1 MRNTCT
7 AMIVLTHTHTVRY
20 RQNLV
25 NDTFLV
31 SQMDADLYVP
41 ISLVANFR
49 RVREWTMDIDFI
61 VQTLRDSSAVTVDES
76 GTKVKPNISVQ
87 RNTVIWRDVPECTQD
102 EINDLLKELNS
113 PPVQSIKQDI
123 GNMWY
128 FTFESEDD
136 ALKLLLGVR
145 GKSFK
150 GQAIAARMKSEPVL
164 RV

>member
-1 MRNTCT
+1 
-7 AMIVLTHTHTVRY
+7 
-20 RQNLV
+20 
-25 NDTFLV
+25 
-31 SQMDADLYVP
+31 MDSDLYVP
-41 ISLVANFR
+41 ISIVANFR
-49 RVREWTMDIDFI
+49 RVREWTTNINVI
-61 VQTLRDSSAVTVDES
+61 VQALRDSPNVIVDES

-87 RNTVIWRDVPECTQD
+87 RNTVILRDVPECTQD
-102 EINDLLKELNS
+102 EIIELLKELNS

-150 GQAIAARMKSEPVL
+150 DQAIAARMKSEPAL

>member
-1 MRNTCT
+1 
-7 AMIVLTHTHTVRY
+7 
-20 RQNLV
+20 
-25 NDTFLV
+25 
-31 SQMDADLYVP
+31 MDSDLYVP

-49 RVREWTMDIDFI
+49 RVREWTTNISVI
-61 VQTLRDSSAVTVDES
+61 VQTLRDTSTVTVDES

-87 RNTVIWRDVPECTQD
+87 RNTVILRDVPECTQD
-102 EINDLLKELNS
+102 EIIELLKELNS
-113 PPVQSIKQDI
+113 PPVQSIKKDI

-150 GQAIAARMKSEPVL
+150 DQAIAARMKSEPVL